1 MKGGRKETKGIL
13 NGQKKKL
20 QKKLQKKLKQTEGHG
35 KIIFEKL
42 LAYVYFFRT
51 FARYFAPKGAKST
64 KNHAN

>member
-1 MKGGRKETKGIL
+1 MEGCRKEAKGIL

-42 LAYVYFFRT
+42 LAYVYFFSYLCT
-51 FARYFAPKGAKST
+51 LFCT
-64 KNHAN
+64 